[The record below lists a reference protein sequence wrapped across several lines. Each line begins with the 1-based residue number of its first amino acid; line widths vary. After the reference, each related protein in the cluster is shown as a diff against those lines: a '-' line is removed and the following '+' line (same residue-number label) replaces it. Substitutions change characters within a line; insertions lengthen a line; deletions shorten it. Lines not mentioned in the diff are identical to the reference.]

1 MITVCISS
9 INDVTN
15 YARNKTANP
24 KMLYQDF
31 NLFIRFL
38 RLYFADAFRCRN
50 AASLAMI
57 K

>member
-31 NLFIRFL
+31 NIFICIL
-38 RLYFADAFRCRN
+38 RLYFAEAFRCRN